1 MNVVASRTSA
11 HVAHDQDRSWSP
23 QEGPQDDLC
32 CCPFPEVFFGGAR
45 GGGKTDGV
53 LGKWALKERRY
64 GTAFNAIM
72 FRRTTTSA
80 EDAIDRSKEIYAP
93 LGGRYIENKGWIM
106 PNGGKVRFKY
116 LESVQD
122 ANEYQGRN
130 VTDAWVEEAGQYPSS
145 APIDRLFGVLR
156 SSHGVPVQLI
166 LTANPGGAGQ
176 HWLRARYHLHPF
188 PRRPKVLSR
197 TLPDGSVHRMAV
209 IPSRLE
215 NNKILLHSDPG
226 YRSRLYLVGSPQL
239 VKAWLEGDWTAIEG
253 AFFSEWSNEQHVLT
267 PFAIP
272 EHWLRFR
279 SGDWGSYSPFSIG
292 WWAVVGDEFRLPRLD
307 DQIPEG
313 RVQGFDT
320 SGNVPSLRRSLP
332 RGALVRYR
340 EWYGSV
346 GGKLTANE
354 VGKGIAKLERDD
366 LQKLT
371 YGVLDPSA
379 FAEDGGPS
387 NAERI
392 NEELFK
398 AKLAAFIAA
407 DNKRVTRQTGDREK
421 AGPMGGWDM
430 FRARL
435 IGSAQRM
442 EADGSINWSTGRPM
456 IYCFST
462 CTDSIRTIPVLQH
475 DQSRAEDLDTDAE
488 DHAADDWRYACL
500 SRPWIKSLAK
510 DEPVRRDGYREARDD
525 RGGSEQYS
533 TVTM

>member
-1 MNVVASRTSA
+1 MNVVAPRIDA
-11 HVAHDQDRSWSP
+11 HVLHDRDRSWSP

-32 CCPFPEVFFGGAR
+32 SCPFPEVFFGGAR

-53 LGKWALKERRY
+53 LGKWALKEKRY

-80 EDAIDRSKEIYAP
+80 EDAIDRSKEIYTP

-130 VTDAWVEEAGQYPSS
+130 VTDAWVEEAGQYPGS

-156 SSHGVPVQLI
+156 SSHGVPIQLI

-176 HWLRARYHLHPF
+176 HWLRGRYKLHPF
-188 PRRPKVLSR
+188 PKHPKVLSR
-197 TLPDGSVHRMAV
+197 KLPDGSIHKTAV

-215 NNKILLHSDPG
+215 NNKILLQSDPG
-226 YRSRLYLVGSPQL
+226 YKSRLYLVGSPQL

-253 AFFSEWSNEQHVLT
+253 AFFSEWSNEQHVIT

-292 WWAVVGDEFRLPRLD
+292 WWAVVGEDFSVRSLGQDMGSQPSLD
-307 DQIPEG
+307 DAG
-313 RVQGFDT
+313 RGART
-320 SGNVPSLRRSLP
+320 LP

-340 EWYGSV
+340 EWYGAV
-346 GGKLTANE
+346 GGKLTADQ
-354 VGKGIAKLERDD
+354 VGKGIVKLERDD

-387 NAERI
+387 VAERI
-392 NEELFK
+392 NDELLK

-421 AGPMGGWDM
+421 AGPMGGWDSM
-430 FRARL
+430 RARFV
-435 IGSAQRM
+435 GTAQRL
-442 EADGSINWSTGRPM
+442 EDGGINWSTGRPM
-456 IYCFST
+456 IYFFST

-475 DQSRAEDLDTDAE
+475 DQSRAEDLDSDAE
-488 DHAADDWRYACL
+488 DHCADDVRYGCQ

-510 DEPVRRDGYREARDD
+510 DEAVKADAYRGATE
-525 RGGSEQYS
+525 SKYS
-533 TVTM
+533 TSDTATL